1 MLERV
6 IFSGSGGQGLMFIGK
21 MFAGMMMDKVKHLTF
36 FPSYGSE
43 VRGGTAHC
51 QVVLSSIEIASPIVE
66 EADTLLLMNQP
77 SVDRF
82 LPVMASG
89 GLAIINETLAHVPEG
104 DQTVVMVPATNLGQ
118 AAGNIRSANVALFG
132 AFLARKAFLPFDDA
146 RDALVRM
153 SAAKGKRF
161 EEINVRA
168 FRAGWDAAGQG

>member
-21 MFAGMMMDKVKHLTF
+21 MFARMMMDKVEHLTF

-51 QVVLSSIEIASPIVE
+51 QVVLSSRDIASPIVE
-66 EADTLLLMNQP
+66 EADALLLMNQP

-82 LPVMASG
+82 LPVMAPG
-89 GLAIINETLAHVPEG
+89 GLAIVNETLAHVPAG
-104 DQTVVMVPATNLGQ
+104 NDAVMVDATTLGQ
-118 AAGNIRSANVALFG
+118 EAGNIRSANVALFG
-132 AFLARKAFLPFDDA
+132 AFLSRKGLMGFDEAKDA
-146 RDALVRM
+146 IVRM

-168 FRAGWDAAGQG
+168 FRAGWDAGQ